1 MKNKLFRIFNS
12 NGYLFAVLV
21 LSTLAPVFSY
31 AARAT
36 WVFVNITVN
45 FAHFTTVL
53 LCAMIAN
60 AVAAAVLTALRIYG
74 KADFTNKVYKVF
86 FVLAS
91 LFTLV
96 FTIAAISFFGGMCH
110 GENKEVYT
118 LYLQNSLPLASV
130 PRSRASRRRM
140 WVPCSSRCSPAIC

>member
-1 MKNKLFRIFNS
+1 MKTRLSRFFQS
-12 NGYLFAVLV
+12 NAYLLIVLV
-21 LSTLAPVFSY
+21 LSVLAPVFSY

-60 AVAAAVLTALRIYG
+60 AITVAVLAAIRIYSIRKNG
-74 KADFTNKVYKVF
+74 KPVCETKAYKVF

-96 FTIAAISFFGGMCH
+96 FTIAAISFSAVCATVKTKKFTHCIC
-110 GENKEVYT
+110 KRVCPW
-118 LYLQNSLPLASV
+118 L
-130 PRSRASRRRM
+130 
-140 WVPCSSRCSPAIC
+140 RCSLQSPFWLSLCPKCRKR